1 MGADGFVAF
10 VGVKI
15 PLDPDDEETLDAWG
29 EGSHPDAAAAAAAGL
44 DVWTG
49 RFTDGEDYYAMV
61 GRLIGTFGLEG
72 DAHRAV
78 PPEEIGRAAA
88 EVSPVLARLGHRD
101 PPVLHLQFE
110 AQY

>member
-1 MGADGFVAF
+1 
-10 VGVKI
+10 
-15 PLDPDDEETLDAWG
+15 
-29 EGSHPDAAAAAAAGL
+29 
-44 DVWTG
+44 
-49 RFTDGEDYYAMV
+49 MV
-61 GRLIGTFGLEG
+61 RRLIGEFGLEG

-88 EVSPVLARLGHRD
+88 DVGPVLARLGHRD

>member
-15 PLDPDDEETLDAWG
+15 PVDPDDEETLDAWG

-49 RFTDGEDYYAMV
+49 RFTNGEDHYAMV
-61 GRLIGTFGLEG
+61 GRLIGHFGLEG
-72 DAHRAV
+72 ESYRSV
-78 PPEEIGRAAA
+78 PADGIGRIAA
-88 EVSPVLARLGHRD
+88 EIAPVLARLDHRD

>member
-10 VGVKI
+10 VGIKI

-29 EGSHPDAAAAAAAGL
+29 EESHPAAAAAAAAGL
-44 DVWTG
+44 DVWSG
-49 RFTDGEDYYAMV
+49 RFTDGEDHYAMV

-72 DAHRAV
+72 DSHRAV
-78 PPEEIGRAAA
+78 APEEVGRIAA
-88 EVSPVLARLGHRD
+88 EVGPVLAQLRHRD
-101 PPVLHLQFE
+101 PPALHLQFE

>member
-10 VGVKI
+10 IGVKI
-15 PLDPDDEETLDAWG
+15 PIDPDDEETFDAWG
-29 EGSHPDAAAAAAAGL
+29 GGEHPAAAAAAAAGL

-61 GRLIGTFGLEG
+61 GRLIGRFGLEG
-72 DAHRAV
+72 DSHCAV
-78 PPEEIGRAAA
+78 SPEEIGRAAA
-88 EVSPVLARLGHRD
+88 DVGPVLARLGHRD
-101 PPVLHLQFE
+101 PPALHLQFE